1 MNHSI
6 AWYLAIA
13 CLTLLVSPL
22 AIVSSQAGQADP
34 ADLYIIVDGGGSSLS
49 QRNLIS
55 YGASE
60 VGPFRGLLAKMI
72 HAPPSSRTLLL
83 QAGYV
88 MVPASTLAA
97 ICGITKD
104 RTTLTRKN

>member
-34 ADLYIIVDGGGSSLS
+34 ADLYIIVDGGGPSLS
-49 QRNLIS
+49 Q
-55 YGASE
+55 
-60 VGPFRGLLAKMI
+60 
-72 HAPPSSRTLLL
+72 TLLL